1 MACILET
8 LTSSYVCGALKVLY
22 SALDALDMVRDN
34 DGRLAD
40 CRAAESKPI
49 APLPP
54 PQPRRCRPPANDGAL
69 TGLTK
74 SGAAA
79 LLQIPL
85 AAAGNTLLCCD
96 VDDTLVAR
104 AQARLQQ
111 GEPQL
116 RPPDA
121 NMMTRY
127 QTVFIYQ
134 IDIILFGHRTR
145 TAVSE
150 MDDIELAG
158 LKAWDPRID

>member
-1 MACILET
+1 M
-8 LTSSYVCGALKVLY
+8 
-22 SALDALDMVRDN
+22 DALDMTREY

-40 CRAAESKPI
+40 CRAAASKPI

-54 PQPRRCRPPANDGAL
+54 PQPRPCRPPANDGAL

-74 SGAAA
+74 SGATA

-85 AAAGNTLLCCD
+85 AAAGNALLFCG
-96 VDDTLVAR
+96 VDDTPVAR

-121 NMMTRY
+121 IMMTRY

-134 IDIILFGHRTR
+134 IDIILLGHRTR

-158 LKAWDPRID
+158 LEAWDPPID